1 MTYSRRDF
9 VSLAASAA
17 ALGATRSPFD
27 MLTLQPHVID
37 DLLQDAEIEKIRRYI
52 ADHKEEHVAKVQTDL
67 RQPSVSSWNRGIKE
81 MADLMVQHFKDLG
94 CQETSLVPTSGYPG
108 VWAYYNAGKPKTLV
122 VYMMY
127 DTQPYDEARWS
138 NPPLEARR
146 VKMDPFPE
154 VIMARGAVNSKG
166 PNRFFL
172 NALESIKAVTGTL
185 PVNLMFTCEGEEEQ

>member
-94 CQETSLVPTSGYPG
+94 CQEASQIGRAHV
-108 VWAYYNAGKPKTLV
+108 
-122 VYMMY
+122 
-127 DTQPYDEARWS
+127 
-138 NPPLEARR
+138 
-146 VKMDPFPE
+146 
-154 VIMARGAVNSKG
+154 
-166 PNRFFL
+166 
-172 NALESIKAVTGTL
+172 
-185 PVNLMFTCEGEEEQ
+185 